1 MIHET
6 PHIVVVGGGISGLA
20 AAYRLTQGKD
30 GVQPRVTLLEADTR
44 LGGKIRTDMFAGL
57 PVDAGPDA
65 FLARVPWAV
74 ALCRQL
80 GLEKDLIA
88 PAESKTW
95 FWTHRR
101 LRRLPD
107 DLVMGIPTSP
117 FSIAR
122 TGILSP
128 AGIMR
133 AGLDLVLPARPYGP
147 DPTVE
152 QVIGT
157 RLGREVVERLV
168 EPLIGGIFAG
178 RADHLSLAATAPH
191 LAQAAKKQ
199 RSLILSLRA
208 QQRKKPQQTKT
219 SVPDAPAFYSL
230 PDGLGALIQRLAEAL
245 EERAVTVRLGTQVED
260 LTRLAD
266 GRYQLVCSDQTV
278 FCANGV
284 ILATPAWTTAKLVQ
298 SFAPAVAEELA
309 AITYSSAIVVTLGYK
324 PSAVP
329 GALKGVGF
337 LAPRVD
343 GRLLTA
349 CTWATSKWP
358 HLSRS
363 DLVIF
368 RCSVGRLGDERGLQL
383 SDEALVQR
391 VHSELEE
398 ALGVRSQPVEVRV
411 SRWERTFPQY
421 DSGHQERVK
430 RIERALTACSGLTLA
445 GAAYHG
451 IGVPACIHDGEE
463 AAQRLLGNLSAEM
476 TK

>member
-1 MIHET
+1 MQKT

-20 AAYRLTQGKD
+20 AAYRLMQGND
-30 GVQPRVTLLEADTR
+30 GMQAQVTLLEADTR

-95 FWTHRR
+95 FWTRRR

-122 TGILSP
+122 TGILSLS
-128 AGIMR
+128 GMLR
-133 AGLDLVLPARPYGP
+133 AGLDLVLPAQLLGS
-147 DPTVE
+147 DPTVA

-208 QQRKKPQQTKT
+208 QQREQAQKPKKPA
-219 SVPDAPAFYSL
+219 PDTPAFYGL
-230 PDGLGALIQRLAEAL
+230 PGGLGMLVQRLAKVL
-245 EERAVTVRLGTQVED
+245 QERAVTVRLGAQVEG

-266 GRYQLVCSDQTV
+266 GRYQLVCSDQTSL
-278 FCANGV
+278 CADGV
-284 ILATPAWTTAKLVQ
+284 ILATPAWATATLMQ
-298 SFAPAVAEELA
+298 SLAPATAEELA

-324 PSAVP
+324 PSALAMP
-329 GALKGVGF
+329 LNGVGF
-337 LAPRVD
+337 LAPRID
-343 GRLLTA
+343 RRLLTA

-358 HLSRS
+358 HLSS
-363 DLVIF
+363 SGLVIF

-383 SDEALVQR
+383 SDEELVQR
-391 VHSELEE
+391 VHGELEE
-398 ALGVRSQPVEVRV
+398 ALRVRSQPVEIRV
-411 SRWERTFPQY
+411 SRWVRTFPQY

-430 RIERALTACSGLTLA
+430 RIETRLASLPGLALA

-451 IGVPACIHDGEE
+451 IGVPACIHDGEQ
-463 AAQRLLGNLSAEM
+463 AAQRLLHLFS
-476 TK
+476 TP